1 VISGYGKFDNLFYN
15 LKPETIEGIQIFG
28 RGDEY
33 IKPQKYDEV
42 TNLENKIWA
51 DLYTNLE
58 LLLDQYASR
67 EYLLGIK
74 ALPIPR
80 DRFPEFDAISPI
92 VKNSTGWTLLPVAG
106 FLNEEL
112 FFEVNANRQFPVTD
126 IIRKSPRFD
135 EKYAGRD
142 IRNDE
147 GYTPEPDIFH
157 DIQAHV
163 PFLMNREYADFL
175 ADVGVLGHDIIT
187 DQQGL
192 GPELV
197 AHNLKRLQNFAW
209 WTYEFGVVKNNGAT
223 DNIRRSNNDIDYEI
237 YGAGIISSYD
247 ETLNV
252 VHCAK
257 RSSNRSQFLPFDIEE
272 IVMTRYDYSD
282 IQDRYYVIDSMGDL
296 YAAYYEN
303 KDLFFFEG

>member
-1 VISGYGKFDNLFYN
+1 MISGYGKFDHLFYN
-15 LKPETIEGIQIFG
+15 LKPDTIEGIKIFG

-33 IKPQKYDEV
+33 LKPQKYDEV

-51 DLYTNLE
+51 DLYINLE

-67 EYLLGIK
+67 EYLLGVK

-92 VKNSTGWTLLPVAG
+92 VENSTGWTLLPVAG

-112 FFEVNANRQFPVTD
+112 FFEVNSKRQFPVTD

-135 EKYAGRD
+135 DKYVDRD
-142 IRNDE
+142 IRNDK

-157 DIQAHV
+157 DVHAHV
-163 PFLMNREYADFL
+163 PFLMNRKYADFL
-175 ADVGVLGHDIIT
+175 ADIGALGHDIIT
-187 DQQGL
+187 DNRGL
-192 GPELV
+192 GRELV

-209 WTYEFGVVKNNGAT
+209 WTYEFGVVKNMGGA
-223 DNIRRSNNDIDYEI
+223 DNIRRSNNNIDYEI

-247 ETLNV
+247 ETLNIV
-252 VHCAK
+252 NCAQG
-257 RSSNRSQFLPFDIEE
+257 SSNQSQFLSFDIEE
-272 IVMTRYDYSD
+272 IVMTRYDYSN

-296 YAAYYEN
+296 YATYYEN
-303 KDLFFFEG
+303 KDLFYFEG